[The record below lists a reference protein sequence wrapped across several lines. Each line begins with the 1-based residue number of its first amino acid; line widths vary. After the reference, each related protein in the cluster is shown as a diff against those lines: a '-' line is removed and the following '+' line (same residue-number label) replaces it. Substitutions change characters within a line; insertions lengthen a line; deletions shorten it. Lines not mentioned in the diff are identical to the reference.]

1 MGTSK
6 KEKQEMNCIDI
17 KRTTTTQMKIKKAT
31 VSDGVFYVD
40 GEEKDLLALLS
51 DTFEDCVFDVTI
63 VDKTIEEDN

>member
-1 MGTSK
+1 
-6 KEKQEMNCIDI
+6 MNCIDI

-40 GEEKDLLALLS
+40 GEEKDLLVLLS

>member
-1 MGTSK
+1 
-6 KEKQEMNCIDI
+6 MNCIDV

-40 GEEKDLLALLS
+40 GEEKDLLTLLS
-51 DTFEDCVFDVTI
+51 DTFEDCVFDVTV

>member
-1 MGTSK
+1 MGASK
-6 KEKQEMNCIDI
+6 KEKQEMNCIDV

-40 GEEKDLLALLS
+40 GEEKDLLTLLS
-51 DTFEDCVFDVTI
+51 DTFEDCVFDVTV